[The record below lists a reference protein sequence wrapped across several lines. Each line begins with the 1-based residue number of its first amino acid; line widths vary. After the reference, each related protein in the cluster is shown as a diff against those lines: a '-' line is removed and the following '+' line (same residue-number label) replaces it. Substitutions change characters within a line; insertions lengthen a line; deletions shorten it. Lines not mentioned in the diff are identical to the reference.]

1 MKILAPLFAGFAIAA
16 STFAAD
22 ISFPTLP
29 IGASAPDF
37 DLPGVDEKNY
47 KLSDFKSSKA
57 LLIIFTCNHC
67 PTAQY
72 YQDRVNQIATD
83 YNTKGV
89 QVVAIMPNDPK
100 SVRLDELGYTD
111 LSDSFEEMK
120 IRAANKKYNYP
131 YLFDGENEVVSK
143 KYGPAATPHAFLF
156 DAERKLRY
164 VGRIDDSER
173 PEFVKTHDLRDALDE
188 LTSGKEITVKQ
199 TKSFGCSVKWA
210 GKGDSVKAYMAKL
223 AAEPV
228 NVEMVDAEG
237 LKKLRKNDSGKL
249 RLVNFWATWCGP
261 CITEFPEFV
270 TINRM
275 YRHRAFEL
283 ITVAANYPDEKKQVL
298 SFLTKEQCSARNM
311 LFADTE
317 KYKLMDAFDP
327 AWNDAVPY
335 TMLISPTGEV
345 LYKEQGPIDALELKR
360 AIVNAL
366 KEDRFK

>member
-111 LSDSFEEMK
+111 LSDSFE
-120 IRAANKKYNYP
+120 
-131 YLFDGENEVVSK
+131 
-143 KYGPAATPHAFLF
+143 
-156 DAERKLRY
+156 
-164 VGRIDDSER
+164 
-173 PEFVKTHDLRDALDE
+173 
-188 LTSGKEITVKQ
+188 
-199 TKSFGCSVKWA
+199 
-210 GKGDSVKAYMAKL
+210 YM
-223 AAEPV
+223 
-228 NVEMVDAEG
+228 
-237 LKKLRKNDSGKL
+237 
-249 RLVNFWATWCGP
+249 
-261 CITEFPEFV
+261 
-270 TINRM
+270 
-275 YRHRAFEL
+275 
-283 ITVAANYPDEKKQVL
+283 
-298 SFLTKEQCSARNM
+298 
-311 LFADTE
+311 
-317 KYKLMDAFDP
+317 
-327 AWNDAVPY
+327 
-335 TMLISPTGEV
+335 
-345 LYKEQGPIDALELKR
+345 
-360 AIVNAL
+360 
-366 KEDRFK
+366 